1 MSCVAVWS
9 RRKLVQWNVIV
20 LYPFCVRATLHVPV
34 KSLPPNPSAIHNSLY
49 CNNMKSSQWGQK
61 GQAQNNSVIF
71 VQVTKCYIDKT
82 LVSGIPVTSVSW
94 GSVTT
99 KSRVSEH
106 CYNIVMGCHVAHI
119 TSTDTLLFN
128 SPLNKCF
135 RIVAL
140 PVKTTKMLFLSK
152 ICCWFKSKV

>member
-1 MSCVAVWS
+1 MPALCHCWGINKNGIYVTPLSLLPTLQPS
-9 RRKLVQWNVIV
+9 IIPYIVITWIAAHG
-20 LYPFCVRATLHVPV
+20 P
-34 KSLPPNPSAIHNSLY
+34 
-49 CNNMKSSQWGQK
+49 Q

-106 CYNIVMGCHVAHI
+106 CYNIVIGCHVAHI

-128 SPLNKCF
+128 SLLNKCF
-135 RIVAL
+135 RVVAL
-140 PVKTTKMLFLSK
+140 PPVKTTKMLFLSK